1 MVANTLYYT
10 LNNLWNY
17 PNATRNRFIHLLQT
31 GAVLWPK
38 KKPQTFLVA
47 GMSEA
52 THASA
57 SRIEFIGK
65 PSGDFTCTLVSKNV
79 LSSSTR
85 GEGLVDV
92 RSTGPVN

>member
-1 MVANTLYYT
+1 MQQGIASYICCKQELCCG
-10 LNNLWNY
+10 L
-17 PNATRNRFIHLLQT
+17 
-31 GAVLWPK
+31 K
-38 KKPQTFLVA
+38 KTQTFLVA

-52 THASA
+52 THAST
-57 SRIEFIGK
+57 SRIVIGK

-92 RSTGPVN
+92 QSTGPVN